1 MSSNTLCARLE
12 FSFQAETYLFETCID
27 LDACLAASPEAPDFH
42 RLLGQ
47 QNGVDPYSYRYEVL
61 EAHDIEFAAPTGLAV
76 RCCADGAFDWARFV
90 ELWRDEALLD
100 TLRNIALRHMSIERI
115 EESPDLLNALRDA
128 YAAGRAARS

>member
-1 MSSNTLCARLE
+1 MSSNTLCARVE

-27 LDACLAASPEAPDFH
+27 LDTCLATSPDAPDFY
-42 RLLGQ
+42 RLLAQ
-47 QNGVDPYSYRYEVL
+47 QHSVDPYSYRYEVL
-61 EAHDIEFAAPTGLAV
+61 ESHEIEFAEPTGLAA
-76 RCCADGAFDWARFV
+76 RCCADGAFDWERFV

-100 TLRNIALRHMSIERI
+100 TLRNIALRRMNIERI